1 MARLLRNSGA
11 EDGAFAARLL
21 TEKLVEEADLVL
33 ALTRGH
39 RSLVVDLWPPAV
51 RRTFTLREFA
61 RLLEKI
67 DPSALPDGTPAE
79 RLRAAIASG
88 SCEAGPPARYREDDD
103 VVDPYRLSDEV
114 YAASFAEIAAAVESH
129 RRMRLQEGVYERPKS
144 SIRSFRSSH
153 GDYADSERVALTS
166 RLPYAAPSALGL
178 ARSSESEYLGLRFC
192 TSGEAKMTRSRRKP
206 ACVRGR
212 PAGWS
217 RPSVVRE

>member
-61 RLLEKI
+61 RMLEQI

-79 RLRAAIASG
+79 RLGAAIPLVVATRGLERADS
-88 SCEAGPPARYREDDD
+88 EEDD
-103 VVDPYRLSDEV
+103 VVDPYRLGDEIYV
-114 YAASFAEIAAAVESH
+114 ASFAEITAAVN
-129 RRMRLQEGVYERPKS
+129 V
-144 SIRSFRSSH
+144 
-153 GDYADSERVALTS
+153 VATI
-166 RLPYAAPSALGL
+166 AAGGS
-178 ARSSESEYLGLRFC
+178 
-192 TSGEAKMTRSRRKP
+192 
-206 ACVRGR
+206 
-212 PAGWS
+212 
-217 RPSVVRE
+217 